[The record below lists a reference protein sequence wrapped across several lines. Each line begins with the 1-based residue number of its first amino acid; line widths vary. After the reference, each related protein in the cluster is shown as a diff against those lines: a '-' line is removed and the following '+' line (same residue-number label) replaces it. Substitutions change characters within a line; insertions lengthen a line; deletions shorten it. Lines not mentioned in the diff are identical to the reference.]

1 MQLSEV
7 RNIYDARGPFATI
20 YLESRSPAEDAPQQV
35 RLRWDDLK
43 GDLEQAGA
51 DEHTVT
57 ALESAIIVDDI
68 GEVQNNGRVLIANE
82 SGILLNESW
91 GAHDLGDAAYFTQEP
106 QLGTFLRDRARAVR
120 LLVAIADRT
129 GAVIRQEIAVH
140 DHDVST
146 QAEHDVTDAA
156 DASVHKPREGAFS
169 HKQIQRRAD
178 EATKQ
183 NLREVAEHMDGIA
196 ARWSPDAVILAGEVQ
211 GRNALKDELSAP
223 LQEIAHEADRGG
235 TDDDAAEQ
243 ALSDELRDIAAEL
256 TYARSQKLANDF
268 EQAKAHGLAA
278 EGAASVSHAGQM
290 GAIEQLLLE
299 HDRSAEREA
308 KIVTASVQADAQ
320 LGLIDTA
327 VQDAVA
333 AILRF
338 EITDNMTT

>member
-7 RNIYDARGPFATI
+7 RNIYDARGPFATV

-51 DEHTVT
+51 DEQTVT

-91 GAHDLGDAAYFTQEP
+91 DAHDLGDAAYFTQEP
-106 QLGTFLRDRARAVR
+106 QLGAFLRDRARAVR

-140 DHDVST
+140 DHDVSE
-146 QAEHDVTDAA
+146 QAEHEVTDAA

-183 NLREVAEHMDGIA
+183 NLREVAEHMDDVA

-211 GRNALKDELSAP
+211 GRNALKDELSTP

-243 ALSDELRDIAAEL
+243 ALSDELRDIAAEI

-268 EQAKAHGLAA
+268 EQAKAHSLAA
-278 EGAASVSHAGQM
+278 EGAASVSQAAQM

-299 HDRSAEREA
+299 YDRSAEHEA
-308 KIVTASVQADAQ
+308 KILTASVQADAQ